1 MFALNLSLL
10 GHNTDVHFRVP
21 RDKRKKICQH
31 LGGKPL
37 NFAGLPNHVRVSINH
52 GKTCTECGSFE
63 DGTPEFILVLNRIND
78 LEKAVETSLKG
89 HITVRCTKCDK
100 DTRHTCKSENLY
112 SFQKHWHC
120 ALHDLNYLMA
130 LQEKI
135 LQKSNYHLN

>member
-10 GHNTDVHFRVP
+10 GYNTDVHFRVP

-37 NFAGLPNHVRVSINH
+37 KFAGLPNHVRVSINH

-89 HITVRCTKCDK
+89 HITGVLNVIRTR
-100 DTRHTCKSENLY
+100 DTLASRKICIPSRNIGTVLY
-112 SFQKHWHC
+112 T
-120 ALHDLNYLMA
+120 
-130 LQEKI
+130 I
-135 LQKSNYHLN
+135 